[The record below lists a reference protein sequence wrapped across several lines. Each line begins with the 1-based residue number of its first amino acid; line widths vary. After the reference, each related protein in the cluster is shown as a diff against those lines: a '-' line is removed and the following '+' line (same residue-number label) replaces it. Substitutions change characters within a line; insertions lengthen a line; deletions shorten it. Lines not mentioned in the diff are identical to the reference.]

1 MAESVPAAE
10 PTYRLE
16 KDDDQTQYTCLI
28 PHAGK
33 PDDICGHQATD
44 LDLFTQHMMQRHA
57 GVMIPEPAPKGDRA
71 AQAAVRQAKAQ
82 VAEKTGAAEAKE

>member
-71 AQAAVRQAKAQ
+71 AQAAVRQAKAH
-82 VAEKTGAAEAKE
+82 VAEKPADAAKE